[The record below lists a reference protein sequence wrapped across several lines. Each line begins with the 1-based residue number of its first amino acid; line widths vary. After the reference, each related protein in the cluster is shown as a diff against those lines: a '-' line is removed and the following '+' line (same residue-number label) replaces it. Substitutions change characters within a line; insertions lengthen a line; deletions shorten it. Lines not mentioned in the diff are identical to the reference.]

1 MEKKNVKEVTEQ
13 KATKVAF
20 DYKALAESIEKAFK
34 SNKNVD
40 VAVDTKLEKGPQN
53 TCEADYRY
61 IHFYNPGTTKNMFG
75 LYIKKNVAKF
85 AVASSL
91 AAVLDKS
98 LTVQPVVKKNKK
110 GEERVA
116 YLVVSCEYDKI
127 PATAEKII
135 EAYQNR
141 PKTEKKSAPKQKAEK
156 KPAAEK
162 KVPAK
167 KAEPKKN
174 IAKRPAKKAVAT
186 A

>member
-1 MEKKNVKEVTEQ
+1 MENKTVKEVTKKE
-13 KATKVAF
+13 AKVAF

-34 SNKNVD
+34 SNKSVD
-40 VAVDTKLEKGPQN
+40 VVVDTKLEKGPQN

-85 AVASSL
+85 AVASYL
-91 AAVLDKS
+91 AGVLDKS
-98 LTVQPVVKKNKK
+98 LTVTPVVKKNKS
-110 GEERVA
+110 GEARTA
-116 YLVVSCEYDKI
+116 YLVVSCAYADI
-127 PATAEKII
+127 QTTAEKII
-135 EAYQNR
+135 SAYQSN
-141 PKTEKKSAPKQKAEK
+141 PKVKTEKKAKAE

-162 KVPAK
+162 KSTAK
-167 KAEPKKN
+167 KAEPKKS